1 MIVWYSQWKKLGRAN
16 EAISFRDNK
25 VNVELQCLSDSSVF
39 CHDITHVKHFKD
51 LELFCSV
58 GAHKVFVETILDTE
72 TVFKV
77 SKQYNK
83 WRY

>member
-1 MIVWYSQWKKLGRAN
+1 MG
-16 EAISFRDNK
+16 
-25 VNVELQCLSDSSVF
+25 LQRLSDSSVF
-39 CHDITHVKHFKD
+39 CYDITHVKHFKD

-83 WRY
+83 